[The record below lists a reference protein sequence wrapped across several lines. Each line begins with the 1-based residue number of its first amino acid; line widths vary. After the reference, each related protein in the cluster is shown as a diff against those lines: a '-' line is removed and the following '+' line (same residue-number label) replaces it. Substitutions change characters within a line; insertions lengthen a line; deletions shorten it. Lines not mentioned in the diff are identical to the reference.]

1 MTKCVIACSGEKIC
15 INDSLLFTNRC
26 SNGNLSDYCKAN
38 EKFIN
43 KELTNGKISKL
54 NIVIPTYNSGLKL
67 LETIKSI
74 LIQNLK
80 IETEIIVY
88 INNPPN
94 KTNDKEIIPETL
106 KLFENI
112 NNPKLTLVN
121 ETLNH
126 GLAEVYQKSITSLL
140 AKVHYKTDVVEEID
154 KLLNE
159 TMIFFIDDDIIINDS
174 IEEAYNK
181 AIENNIILGDIT
193 LSNIESKLELNQ
205 LILKIMKYFL
215 KIKKDMDALTL
226 APRGAIL
233 KKFHHVPNLDL
244 GLPYADQIYFAQL
257 EGKIHQIKA
266 TTSIDEQDYPGNSH
280 FVKNLRLYFE
290 NKMDKN
296 EALDIFYNLQKQASD
311 NSELNNLIWDY

>member
-112 NNPKLTLVN
+112 NNPKLNYLIQNCQMLVFVN
-121 ETLNH
+121 CKIYLELH
-126 GLAEVYQKSITSLL
+126 FYPFCFQ
-140 AKVHYKTDVVEEID
+140 
-154 KLLNE
+154 
-159 TMIFFIDDDIIINDS
+159 
-174 IEEAYNK
+174 
-181 AIENNIILGDIT
+181 NIILNSLQNGNFLDN
-193 LSNIESKLELNQ
+193 LVHLLKLL
-205 LILKIMKYFL
+205 L
-215 KIKKDMDALTL
+215 
-226 APRGAIL
+226 
-233 KKFHHVPNLDL
+233 
-244 GLPYADQIYFAQL
+244 
-257 EGKIHQIKA
+257 
-266 TTSIDEQDYPGNSH
+266 
-280 FVKNLRLYFE
+280 
-290 NKMDKN
+290 
-296 EALDIFYNLQKQASD
+296 
-311 NSELNNLIWDY
+311 